1 MNIFRRKPRIG
12 NADHPT
18 PGPTPAAVVRDV
30 AWLDKFNST
39 RPEHAR
45 LTMDD
50 LFEIRLARQRQAW
63 GFTHMS
69 DSILDRIESE
79 FTAAKGAAD
88 SEVTS
93 VTKLL
98 AHYVGDASETRRLAD
113 AAARRRQALVDDALA
128 RRDAAL
134 LEVRADVAEL
144 AEQRRAGYAG
154 LRHQARTSAH
164 PAVTPEQQAQAS
176 ALVAQAR
183 DLRDLERIH
192 ADALQVDDKLAYCV
206 EQAATSHLEADDLAM
221 WNATRFEQARR
232 RAAAP
237 LAALERS
244 EAEITALVAQVGA
257 HLTTQE
263 ATDQADLLPGRADR
277 AQAIEAGLTTGA
289 AMWSV
294 GRADVSV

>member
-12 NADHPT
+12 NADRPT

-30 AWLDKFNST
+30 AWLDRFNST

-79 FTAAKGAAD
+79 FQRAKGAAD

-113 AAARRRQALVDDALA
+113 AAARRRQALVDDAMSK
-128 RRDAAL
+128 RDAAL

-154 LRHQARTSAH
+154 LRHQARIAAH
-164 PAVTPEQQAQAS
+164 PAVTPDQQAQAS
-176 ALVAQAR
+176 ALVASAR
-183 DLRDLERIH
+183 SLADLQKIH
-192 ADALQVDDKLAYCV
+192 GDALQADDKLAYCV
-206 EQAATSHLEADDLAM
+206 EQAATSHLEADDLAV

-244 EAEITALVAQVGA
+244 EAELAALVHRVGA
-257 HLTTQE
+257 HLTTSE
-263 ATDQADLLPGRADR
+263 AQQALSVLPNLANLEEQTERVLTDGPALWALPA
-277 AQAIEAGLTTGA
+277 
-289 AMWSV
+289 
-294 GRADVSV
+294 ADVSV

>member
-1 MNIFRRKPRIG
+1 
-12 NADHPT
+12 
-18 PGPTPAAVVRDV
+18 
-30 AWLDKFNST
+30 
-39 RPEHAR
+39 
-45 LTMDD
+45 
-50 LFEIRLARQRQAW
+50 
-63 GFTHMS
+63 MS

-79 FTAAKGAAD
+79 FTAAKAAAD
-88 SEVTS
+88 SEVNN

-98 AHYVGDASETRRLAD
+98 AHYAGDASETRRLAD

-134 LEVRADVAEL
+134 LEVRRDVAEL

-154 LRHQARTSAH
+154 LRHQARTCAH
-164 PAVTPEQQAQAS
+164 PPTTPDQQQQAS
-176 ALVAQAR
+176 ALVASAR
-183 DLRDLERIH
+183 SLADLERIH
-192 ADALQVDDKLAYCV
+192 ADALQADDRLAYAI
-206 EQAATSHLEADDLAM
+206 EQAATSHLEADDLAV
-221 WNATRFEQARR
+221 WNGVKFNQARR

-244 EAEITALVAQVGA
+244 EAEITALVAQVGS

-289 AMWSV
+289 AMWTA